1 MEYGSRYMRAMR
13 KGKGF
18 TLIELMV
25 TVAVAAILLTV
36 GVPSF
41 QYILQSSRVSTQ
53 TNELVTGL
61 STARSEAIRR
71 NQEVTVEPLGEAW
84 VGGFRLALGND
95 ELRRFED
102 FGAAISLDIAPDNVT
117 FDGNGRRALS
127 ADTVRFE
134 MQPENNC
141 MGDMRRIITISPGGS
156 VRTDRAECTDND

>member
-1 MEYGSRYMRAMR
+1 MR
-13 KGKGF
+13 KGNGF

-71 NQEVTVEPLGEAW
+71 NREVIVEPIGGDW
-84 VGGFRLALGND
+84 QDGFRLESNGE
-95 ELRRFED
+95 ELRLFED
-102 FGAAISLDIAPDNVT
+102 FGAAIRLDAAPDDIT
-117 FDGNGRRALS
+117 FDGNGRRGLS
-127 ADTVRFE
+127 GDTVRFE

-141 MGDMRRIITISPGGS
+141 MGDMRRIITVSPGGS